1 MTRKPRVFKL
11 YDVYSEAEDRKLRTE
26 RSAEF
31 VEGDVISWFQ
41 GLRYIVWPLPVQTE
55 VFVPLSITMKYDNAL
70 EQFSEVMEKERAR
83 LRLRSNDTGLLLA
96 FNCKPE
102 NWQFVDVFCLQ
113 TSPACCKIELV
124 VEFAKNSRT
133 KKLFTFDDN
142 LWYSRCSVDLGKIIY
157 EDFER
162 KIGRTRGVMLDF
174 PNHLYGKHV
183 GTLFGCDMKDCLIN
197 CDVVFFQAFR
207 YTVPNRHMVCVY
219 NVAEFAYEEMLQ
231 YAMKCRNAKL
241 IASTKSG
248 EAFER
253 DTRIPEVKM
262 DVVRVRS
269 KNASIWA
276 HKNIV
281 DYSIAFRNFFPPYV
295 LLEILDWLPDVEREE
310 HAKKIAT
317 IYSVKQSIEKIF
329 ENKFATD
336 S

>member
-1 MTRKPRVFKL
+1 MTRKPKVFEL

-55 VFVPLSITMKYDNAL
+55 VFVPLSITTKINNAL
-70 EQFSEVMEKERAR
+70 EHFSEVLANVRAR
-83 LRLRSNDTGLLLA
+83 IRFKSNDTGLLRA
-96 FNCKPE
+96 FNYKPE
-102 NWQFVDVFCLQ
+102 NWEFVDVFNAQKLERSC
-113 TSPACCKIELV
+113 TIELN
-124 VEFAKNSRT
+124 VEFAKNISM
-133 KKLFTFDDN
+133 KKTFKFEDN
-142 LWYSRCSVDLGKIIY
+142 QWCFRCNENFGKQIY
-157 EDFER
+157 ENFER
-162 KIGRTRGVMLDF
+162 KIGRTRGVMLAFADCAVA
-174 PNHLYGKHV
+174 KHV
-183 GTLFGCDMKDCLIN
+183 KTLFECDMKPCIIN
-197 CDVVFFQAFR
+197 SDVVFFQAFR
-207 YTVPNRHMVCVY
+207 YTVPKRHIVCVY
-219 NVAEFAYEEMLQ
+219 NVAESVFEEMLQ
-231 YAMKCRNAKL
+231 YATNYVNGRF

-248 EAFER
+248 ETFEC
-253 DTRIPEVKM
+253 DTSISEVKI
-262 DVVRVRS
+262 DVVRASS

-281 DYSIAFRNFFPPYV
+281 DYSIAFCNIFPPYV

-329 ENKFATD
+329 LNKLATD

>member
-11 YDVYSEAEDRKLRTE
+11 YDVYSDAEDQKLRTE

-55 VFVPLSITMKYDNAL
+55 VFVPLSITTKYNNAL
-70 EQFSEVMEKERAR
+70 EHFSEVMENVRAR
-83 LRLRSNDTGLLLA
+83 IRLRSNDAGLLRA
-96 FNCKPE
+96 FNWQPE
-102 NWQFVDVFCLQ
+102 NWEFVDVLCLQ
-113 TSPACCKIELV
+113 TSRACCKIELV
-124 VEFAKNSRT
+124 VEFAKNIRT
-133 KKLFTFDDN
+133 KKLFMFDDN
-142 LWYSRCSVDLGKIIY
+142 LWYSRCNVSLGKQIY
-157 EDFER
+157 EEFER
-162 KIGRTRGVMLDF
+162 KIGRTRGVIVDF
-174 PNHLYGKHV
+174 PNHRYGKHV
-183 GTLFGCDMKDCLIN
+183 VTLFDCDMNDCLIN
-197 CDVVFFQAFR
+197 FDVVFFQAFR
-207 YTVPNRHMVCVY
+207 YAVPNRHMVCVY
-219 NVAEFAYEEMLQ
+219 NVAESAFEEMLQ
-231 YAMKCRNAKL
+231 CAMKCRNAKV
-241 IASTKSG
+241 ISSTKSG

-253 DTRIPEVKM
+253 DKRIPEVKM

-269 KNASIWA
+269 KNASIWT

-329 ENKFATD
+329 LNKFATD